1 MNIREEQAFSMSFSI
16 TNDGKEERHGRE
28 TEMIITVTLNPAVD
42 KTITLS
48 RMVQGQV
55 NRATAV
61 RNVAGGKGINV
72 GKVLLQ
78 YRYPV
83 TMLGFLGG
91 HTGSFIEAEVKKLG
105 ASCHFTHIEGETRT
119 SINVLEESGYVT
131 EILEPGPVITQEAL
145 LSLQESLT
153 RTVSEGDWVVFSGS
167 APAGVPV
174 QIYDMLITMVKK
186 LGARPVLDTSG
197 SLLKEGAGALPYMV
211 KPNVRELEGLLGK
224 RLADRE
230 AVRDAARLLAR
241 RGIPHVLVSMGE
253 KGMVY
258 VSGEQAWYAAAPK
271 VAVQNTVGSGDS
283 AVAAFVMAMEQ
294 KLSAEDALRLCV
306 AVSAANTTTLEN
318 GVIPKTYAEQLLK
331 QIQVFPI

>member
-1 MNIREEQAFSMSFSI
+1 MNIREERAFSMSFSI
-16 TNDGKEERHGRE
+16 TNDKKEERHRRG

-55 NRATAV
+55 NRAGTV

-131 EILEPGPVITQEAL
+131 EILEPGPVIVQDSL

-153 RTVSEGDWVVFSGS
+153 RNVSAGDWVVFSGS
-167 APAGVPV
+167 APEGVPV
-174 QIYDMLITMVKK
+174 QIYDMLITAVKK
-186 LGARPVLDTSG
+186 LGARTVLDTSG
-197 SLLKEGAGALPYMV
+197 NFLKEGVGALPYFM
-211 KPNVRELEGLLGK
+211 KPNAKELESLVGK
-224 RLADRE
+224 RLGDIR
-230 AVRDAARLLAR
+230 AVRDAAHAIVQS
-241 RGIPHVLVSMGE
+241 GIGHVMVSLGE
-253 KGMVY
+253 RGMVY
-258 VSGEQAWYAAAPK
+258 VCGEQAWYADAPK
-271 VAVQNTVGSGDS
+271 VAVKNTVGSGDS

-294 KLSAEDALRLCV
+294 KLSAEDTLRLCV

-318 GVIPKTYAEQLLK
+318 AVIPQAYAEQLWE
-331 QIQVFPI
+331 QIKVLPI